1 MLDNIRVILINTYHP
16 GNIGSAA
23 RAMKTMGL
31 KNLWLVQPQQFPA
44 AEATSMAAG
53 ATDVLKQAH
62 IVETL
67 DEAIADCS
75 LVIGTSARDRR
86 FPWPQLTAR
95 ECGVQAVKEANN
107 SQVALVFGRETMG
120 LHNDELHKCNVHVSI
135 PASPEYPVLNM
146 ASAVQTLCYEIYQ
159 STLEQKSA
167 TFNTTDKEEPYP
179 NTQEMARFYTHLEQA
194 LHDIGFIVP
203 QHPGVIMTRLR
214 RFFNRSR
221 PEQKEIRILRGIL
234 TSAQKAAEKT

>member
-31 KNLWLVQPQQFPA
+31 KNLWLVQPQTFPA
-44 AEATSMAAG
+44 PEATSMAAG
-53 ATDVLKQAH
+53 ATDLLEQAH
-62 IVETL
+62 IVETF

-86 FPWPQLTAR
+86 FPLPQLTAR
-95 ECGVQAVKEANN
+95 ECAPKAIKEAAS

-120 LHNDELHKCNVHVSI
+120 LHNDELYKCNIHVSI
-135 PASPEYPVLNM
+135 PANPEYPVLNM
-146 ASAVQTLCYEIYQ
+146 AAAVQTLCYELYQ
-159 STLEQKSA
+159 SNLELQQEA
-167 TFNTTDKEEPYP
+167 YPAVQEEPYP
-179 NTQEMARFYTHLEQA
+179 HTEDMERFYQHLEKA
-194 LHDIGFIVP
+194 LYDIGFIVP

-234 TSAQKAAEKT
+234 TSAQKAADKP